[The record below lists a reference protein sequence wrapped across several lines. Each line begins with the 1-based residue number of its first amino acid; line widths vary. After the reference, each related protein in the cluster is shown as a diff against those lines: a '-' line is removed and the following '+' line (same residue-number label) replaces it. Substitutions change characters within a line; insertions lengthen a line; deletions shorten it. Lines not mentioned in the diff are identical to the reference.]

1 MITRRSAPS
10 LVADVAVGELISL
23 DDSTNSSD
31 VIAGSVPCTT
41 DAKVHQQPS
50 IIHKTVV
57 KPSHIIHVNNTDT
70 SQSLMDRQF
79 LSSQRHQKPETITES
94 QTLM

>member
-10 LVADVAVGELISL
+10 LVADVTVGELISL

-31 VIAGSVPCTT
+31 VTAGSVPCTT
-41 DAKVHQQPS
+41 DDKVHQQPS
-50 IIHKTVV
+50 IHKTVV